1 MNFDYLYINTIYSEY
16 KKREKKNIKNR
27 VEFGFWAI
35 IKRITHTQKALFQ
48 PYNHIDWI
56 KLTRPDN
63 SDIVF
68 IIISF
73 SLSRTWMSAPPCLW
87 IKTKYSVYS
96 SFRQRG
102 LFSLSVFFLS
112 LLTCL
117 SPSFPYKFP
126 PTFSHFFIIF
136 YSHSSVFSNQIQIR
150 KHTHKTKQKPD
161 PLFCVSPQ
169 KMMQRCGSYQCYS
182 AGECSCNGYYGQQGT
197 YFSLPTYNNYYETE
211 HYSFESSSPV
221 DCTLSLGT
229 PSTRMT
235 EYDEKRREEQHSASN
250 FTWDLPRT
258 KHPHSS
264 KTTRRS
270 SANSG
275 SDKSN
280 ANNGDQMFAR
290 HCANCDTT
298 TTPLWRNGPSGPKVI

>member
-1 MNFDYLYINTIYSEY
+1 
-16 KKREKKNIKNR
+16 
-27 VEFGFWAI
+27 
-35 IKRITHTQKALFQ
+35 
-48 PYNHIDWI
+48 
-56 KLTRPDN
+56 
-63 SDIVF
+63 
-68 IIISF
+68 
-73 SLSRTWMSAPPCLW
+73 
-87 IKTKYSVYS
+87 
-96 SFRQRG
+96 
-102 LFSLSVFFLS
+102 
-112 LLTCL
+112 
-117 SPSFPYKFP
+117 
-126 PTFSHFFIIF
+126 
-136 YSHSSVFSNQIQIR
+136 
-150 KHTHKTKQKPD
+150 
-161 PLFCVSPQ
+161 
-169 KMMQRCGSYQCYS
+169 MMQRCGSYQCYS
-182 AGECSCNGYYGQQGT
+182 AGECSCNGFYGQQGT
-197 YFSLPTYNNYYETE
+197 YFSMPSYNNYYETE

-270 SANSG
+270 SANIG

-298 TTPLWRNGPSGPKVI
+298 TTPLWRNGPSGPKSLCNACGIRYKKEERKAASSGQQASSWLQHHSHSQKAPRFSHGIANELNPSVAFLTWSLNDTEQPQLYYDFTS